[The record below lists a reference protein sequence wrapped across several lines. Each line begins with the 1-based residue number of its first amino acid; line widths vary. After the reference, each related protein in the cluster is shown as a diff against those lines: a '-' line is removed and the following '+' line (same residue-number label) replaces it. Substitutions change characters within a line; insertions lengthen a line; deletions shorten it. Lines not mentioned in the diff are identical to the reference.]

1 MEIKWQELARTR
13 DCTELKTLMEWGL
26 AQITNPKDIQFT
38 VIPER
43 KAANQNYNYR
53 FCGMLFEKK

>member
-1 MEIKWQELARTR
+1 MEIKWQELTRTT
-13 DCTELKTLMEWGL
+13 DCTELLMERGV

-38 VIPER
+38 VIQER

-53 FCGMLFEKK
+53 FCGMLIEKK